1 MWMYF
6 VIEDDDFFKQYN
18 TIWDK
23 VSADTKKEFD
33 SQLACNKNS
42 LKTKLKS
49 YGDKEIPNVD
59 CNRTCLTVM
68 SLHSIFKR
76 IKTVILKCF

>member
-1 MWMYF
+1 MYF

-49 YGDKEIPNVD
+49 YGDKEIPNVA
-59 CNRTCLTVM
+59 
-68 SLHSIFKR
+68 
-76 IKTVILKCF
+76 VIVLV